1 MRKLVLVSVL
11 IVAVSAL
18 ASPKKTSK
26 APTHK
31 IFTPSEI
38 QWGDAPPSI
47 PKGAK
52 LAVLEGDP
60 SKAGFF
66 VIRIKAPDGF
76 RIAPHWHPTRENLT
90 IISGTFN
97 LGMGDTL
104 DQSKTTAMTTGS
116 FGYLDAKMHH
126 YATCSGE
133 TVVEVSGN
141 GPFVINYV
149 NPKDD
154 PSKK

>member
-1 MRKLVLVSVL
+1 MRKLALCL
-11 IVAVSAL
+11 MLAALTFSA
-18 ASPKKTSK
+18 APKKSMK
-26 APTHK
+26 APSH
-31 IFTPSEI
+31 IVMAASAI
-38 QWGDAPPSI
+38 QWGDAPPSL

-60 SKAGFF
+60 SKKGFF
-66 VIRIKAPDGF
+66 VIRIKGPDGY
-76 RIAPHWHPTRENLT
+76 RVPAHWHPTRETLT
-90 IISGTFN
+90 IISGTFH

-104 DQSKTTAMTTGS
+104 DTSKGDAMPAGA
-116 FGYLDAKMHH
+116 FGYPDAKMNH
-126 YATCSGE
+126 YAWMEGDTE
-133 TVVEVSGN
+133 VQVEGQ